1 MVGLKGMDFFVITN
15 KIYNFVICCARILH
29 QNGVE
34 LNFLFKGIIS
44 FTMRPRASPS
54 GGGVDGT
61 ENILQIYHLLNVIG
75 VQKRN
80 FCVESPHPTRD
91 YLMVSW

>member
-1 MVGLKGMDFFVITN
+1 MRAGRSCGCVERDGFFVITN

-54 GGGVDGT
+54 GGGRG
-61 ENILQIYHLLNVIG
+61 G
-75 VQKRN
+75 
-80 FCVESPHPTRD
+80 
-91 YLMVSW
+91 